1 MKKILFFVILLNLL
15 FINVK
20 AEIAYIDINLILNKS
35 EVGIFLN
42 NYVENIKKKD
52 LSKYNKIEDELIKKE
67 KLLIEQQNILDK
79 EEFQKRLKNL
89 TNNIQKYKSDKNL
102 SVDELNK
109 LRIDKTKEILKVLN
123 PIITQYVD
131 SNSISI
137 VLPKKNIIVGKKNLD
152 ITNQIIKILNKNI
165 KTLNF

>member
-1 MKKILFFVILLNLL
+1 MKKILLFVIFINSL
-15 FINVK
+15 FINAK
-20 AEIAYIDINLILNKS
+20 ADIAYIDINLILNKS

-89 TNNIQKYKSDKNL
+89 TNNVQKYKSDKKL

-152 ITNQIIKILNKNI
+152 ITEQIIQLLNNDI
-165 KTLNF
+165 KKLKF

>member
-1 MKKILFFVILLNLL
+1 MQKITIFLILLIFF
-15 FINVK
+15 FIKAK
-20 AEIAYIDINLILNKS
+20 AEIAYIDINLILSKS

-42 NYVENIKKKD
+42 NYVESLKNKE
-52 LSKYNKIEDELIKKE
+52 LSKYNEIENDLLKKE
-67 KLLIEQQNILDK
+67 KLLIEQKNILDK

-89 TNNIQKYKSDKNL
+89 TLNVQKYRSDKKS
-102 SVDELNK
+102 SVEELNN
-109 LRIDKTKEILKVLN
+109 LRMDKIKEILEVLN

-131 SNSISI
+131 LNSISI
-137 VLPKKNIIVGKKNLD
+137 VFPKKNIIVGKKNLD

>member
-1 MKKILFFVILLNLL
+1 MKKILLFVIFINLL
-15 FINVK
+15 FINAK

-52 LSKYNKIEDELIKKE
+52 QSKYNKIEDELIKKE
-67 KLLIEQQNILDK
+67 KLLIEQQNILNK

-89 TNNIQKYKSDKNL
+89 TNNVQKYKSDKKL